1 VKRFSELSEREILS
15 VAVAS
20 EEEDNRVYLMFSE
33 DLRERYPAT
42 AQTFAK
48 MAEVEA
54 GHRDRLTALYK
65 DRFGP
70 NLVPIRRSD
79 VKSFL
84 WRHPVWLT
92 RNLPLSVIR
101 KESEAREAEAERFY
115 VTAAEHTRDPAVKEL
130 LCDLAREE
138 RVHEKIA
145 ANLEKKLESG
155 PAGAEEAEEGRKR
168 FILEYIQ
175 PGLVGLMDGSVS
187 TLAPLF
193 AAAFA
198 THNNWQTFLVGLAA
212 SLGAGISMGFAEAL
226 SDDGSLSGR
235 GSPLIRGVVCRRH
248 DDRGRPWPFAAL
260 SCAGQAA
267 DRVLCRDRH
276 RWRHRLRRALDHR
289 LRARSLH
296 ADALLQGGA
305 ANRRRRRHRA
315 GDGHTDRFVVTD
327 REP

>member
-15 VAVAS
+15 IAIAS
-20 EEEDNRVYLMFSE
+20 EEEDNRVYLMFAE

-54 GHRDRLTALYK
+54 GHRDKLTALYNE
-65 DRFGP
+65 RFGP

-84 WRHPVWLT
+84 WRQPVWLT
-92 RNLPLSVIR
+92 RNLPLNVIR
-101 KESEAREAEAERFY
+101 KESEAREAESERFY
-115 VTAAEHTRDPAVKEL
+115 AVAAEQARDPAVKAL
-130 LCDLAREE
+130 LGDLAREE
-138 RVHEKIA
+138 QVHEKIA
-145 ANLEKKLESG
+145 ANLERKLEG
-155 PAGAEEAEEGRKR
+155 GAAGAKEAEDSRKR
-168 FILEYIQ
+168 FILEYVQ

-235 GSPLIRGVVCRRH
+235 GSPLVRGIVTGLMTTAGGLGHSLPYLVPDSVPHAFYIATAIAGFVVFIELWIIAFVRARYMQT
-248 DDRGRPWPFAAL
+248 PFFKAAL
-260 SCAGQAA
+260 QI
-267 DRVLCRDRH
+267 VV
-276 RWRHRLRRALDHR
+276 
-289 LRARSLH
+289 
-296 ADALLQGGA
+296 GGA
-305 ANRRRRRHRA
+305 IVLAT
-315 GDGHTDRFVVTD
+315 GILIGSS
-327 REP
+327 

>member
-1 VKRFSELSEREILS
+1 MKRFSELSEREILS

-20 EEEDNRVYLMFSE
+20 EEEDNRVYLMFAE
-33 DLRERYPAT
+33 DLRDRYPAT

-65 DRFGP
+65 ERFGP

-84 WRHPVWLT
+84 WRQPVWLT
-92 RNLPLSVIR
+92 RNLPLNVIR

-115 VTAAEHTRDPAVKEL
+115 VTAAEQTRDPAVKAL
-130 LCDLAREE
+130 LTDLAREE

-145 ANLEKKLESG
+145 ANLEKKLE
-155 PAGAEEAEEGRKR
+155 AGAAGAQEAEEGRKR

-198 THNNWQTFLVGLAA
+198 TQNNWQTFLVGLAA

-226 SDDGSLSGR
+226 ADDG
-235 GSPLIRGVVCRRH
+235 
-248 DDRGRPWPFAAL
+248 A
-260 SCAGQAA
+260 
-267 DRVLCRDRH
+267 
-276 RWRHRLRRALDHR
+276 
-289 LRARSLH
+289 
-296 ADALLQGGA
+296 
-305 ANRRRRRHRA
+305 
-315 GDGHTDRFVVTD
+315 
-327 REP
+327 

>member
-1 VKRFSELSEREILS
+1 
-15 VAVAS
+15 
-20 EEEDNRVYLMFSE
+20 
-33 DLRERYPAT
+33 
-42 AQTFAK
+42 

-54 GHRDRLTALYK
+54 GHRDRLTALYQE
-65 DRFGP
+65 RFGP

-84 WRHPVWLT
+84 WRQPVWLT

-101 KESEAREAEAERFY
+101 KESEGREAESERFY
-115 VTAAEHTRDPAVKEL
+115 VAAAEHARDPAVKAL

-145 ANLEKKLESG
+145 ANLEKKLEAG

-235 GSPLIRGVVCRRH
+235 GSPLIRGIVCGLMTTAGGLGH
-248 DDRGRPWPFAAL
+248 SLPYLVPDRLPNAFYIATAIAGAIVFVELWIIAFVRARFMQTPFFKAAL
-260 SCAGQAA
+260 QI
-267 DRVLCRDRH
+267 VV
-276 RWRHRLRRALDHR
+276 
-289 LRARSLH
+289 
-296 ADALLQGGA
+296 GGA
-305 ANRRRRRHRA
+305 IVLAT
-315 GDGHTDRFVVTD
+315 GILIGSS
-327 REP
+327 

>member
-1 VKRFSELSEREILS
+1 MKRFSDLSEREILS

-20 EEEDNRVYLMFSE
+20 EEEDNRVYLMFAE

-54 GHRDRLTALYK
+54 GHHDKLTALYK

-84 WRHPVWLT
+84 WRQPVWLT

-101 KESEAREAEAERFY
+101 KESERREAESERFY
-115 VTAAEHTRDPAVKEL
+115 VTAAEHARDPAIKAL

-138 RVHEKIA
+138 SVHEKIA

-155 PAGAEEAEEGRKR
+155 AAGSEEAEAGRKR

-235 GSPLIRGVVCRRH
+235 GSPLTRGIVTGLMTTAGGLGHSLPYLVPNSVPNAFYIATAIAGAVVFVELWIIAFVRARYMQT
-248 DDRGRPWPFAAL
+248 PFFKAAL
-260 SCAGQAA
+260 QI
-267 DRVLCRDRH
+267 VV
-276 RWRHRLRRALDHR
+276 
-289 LRARSLH
+289 
-296 ADALLQGGA
+296 GGA
-305 ANRRRRRHRA
+305 IVLAT
-315 GDGHTDRFVVTD
+315 GILIGSS
-327 REP
+327 